1 MKTAKSR
8 YTEARLQI
16 SQKRMSD
23 ACMTLTVAPFRKYG
37 NAPNLDT
44 STVANR
50 DGKTESEEWPRA

>member
-16 SQKRMSD
+16 SQERMCD
-23 ACMTLTVAPFRKYG
+23 ASMTLTVAPFRKYG
-37 NAPNLDT
+37 NAPNLNM

-50 DGKTESEEWPRA
+50 DGKTESGKWA